1 GSDGLQHA
9 GLDEGPDRSQ
19 ERRMVRP
26 DAMQEV
32 EDREHRRQL
41 VPEPAPLA
49 VALVQAVQL
58 AQRYPR
64 ALRRLRQVATLRP
77 RAARV
82 RPDRRLEDGM
92 GLAPVVEAR
101 REIEDPREIRR
112 QLQLEDQVE
121 GSLRGL
127 PAVSGDRLPGVE
139 AEVLAPR
146 RLVGVLVGRARPVP
160 ALCRDR
166 RRPLPWRLAGESPID
181 VVATPRGIDEN
192 HLTGITIR
200 LTESSPLAIQVVPHP
215 RPAPFLERGT
225 RDRK

>member
-1 GSDGLQHA
+1 PVEWLANADELLRLERELLVVSRSLPPAPHLAVVTTDQVTEQVERPLVERGDLLHKRSRRHRIALGSDGLQHA

-58 AQRYPR
+58 AQRCPR

-101 REIEDPREIRR
+101 REIEDPREVRR
-112 QLQLEDQVE
+112 QLQLVDQVE

-127 PAVSGDRLPGVE
+127 PAV
-139 AEVLAPR
+139 
-146 RLVGVLVGRARPVP
+146 
-160 ALCRDR
+160 
-166 RRPLPWRLAGESPID
+166 
-181 VVATPRGIDEN
+181 
-192 HLTGITIR
+192 
-200 LTESSPLAIQVVPHP
+200 
-215 RPAPFLERGT
+215 
-225 RDRK
+225 